1 MNDIKILIAENNQDF
16 AYVIQWHFEQEGF
29 CVFSSTSGAETIELY
44 KSHQPD
50 IVLLDIKLDDVVDG
64 KEVARTLRLL
74 NKYVPIIFMS
84 GENKSPA
91 DVVEGFEIG
100 CVYFLKKPV
109 TIEEID
115 IHVKTALKMKPSN
128 SVYKFNQCSFF
139 FDERII
145 VSGSKK
151 EYLSEKEATVLRVLS
166 DHLSEIV
173 LLPDILQMVWHDTF
187 MEESLRNVISSLR
200 KKLAGKGLFI
210 ETIKNK
216 GYRLNTAENL

>member
-16 AYVIQWHFEQEGF
+16 AYVVQWHFEQKGF
-29 CVFSSTSGAETIELY
+29 CVFFSTSGAETVELY
-44 KSHQPD
+44 KRHQPD
-50 IVLLDIKLDDVVDG
+50 IVLLDIKLDGEIDG
-64 KEVARTLRLL
+64 KEVARTIRSL

-115 IHVKTALKMKPSN
+115 IHVNAALKMKPSC
-128 SVYKFNQCSFF
+128 STYKFEKCSFF
-139 FDERII
+139 FDERVI
-145 VSGSKK
+145 VSGNKK
-151 EYLSEKEATVLRVLS
+151 EYLSEKEAAVLRVLS
-166 DHLSEIV
+166 DHLSETV
-173 LLPDILQMVWHDTF
+173 LLPDILQTVWHDTF

-200 KKLAGKGLFI
+200 KKLAGKDLAI
-210 ETIKNK
+210 ETVKNK
-216 GYRLNTAENL
+216 GYRLN

>member
-1 MNDIKILIAENNQDF
+1 MDNTTILIAENNQDF
-16 AYVIQWHFEQEGF
+16 AYVIQWHFEQKGYR
-29 CVFSSTSGAETIELY
+29 VFSSVSGKEAIELFERNN
-44 KSHQPD
+44 PD
-50 IVLLDIKLDDVVDG
+50 IVLLDITLDDEING
-64 KEVARTLRLL
+64 KEVARKIRTL

-91 DVVEGFEIG
+91 DVVAGFEIG

-115 IHVKTALKMKPSN
+115 IHVNAALKMKPSTPI
-128 SVYKFNQCSFF
+128 YKFDKCSFIF
-139 FDERII
+139 ENRVI
-145 VSGSKK
+145 VFGNKK
-151 EYLSEKEATVLRVLS
+151 EYLSDKEAAVLRILS

-173 LLPDILQMVWHDTF
+173 SLSDIMQKVWHDAF

-200 KKLAGKGLFI
+200 KKITDKGLNI

-216 GYRLNTAENL
+216 GYQLNS